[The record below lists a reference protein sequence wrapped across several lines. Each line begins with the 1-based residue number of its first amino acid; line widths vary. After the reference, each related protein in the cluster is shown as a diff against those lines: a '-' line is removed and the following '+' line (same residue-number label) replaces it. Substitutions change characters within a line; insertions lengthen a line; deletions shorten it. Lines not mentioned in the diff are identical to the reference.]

1 MTTPERIE
9 RGLPSI
15 LADLA
20 MGPTPEYLDDVFVQT
35 ARMRQRPR
43 WTFPERWLPMADI
56 ASRSAFAPRLPW
68 RTIGVALVILALL
81 VGAAVVYVGTHQTR
95 LPAPFGPAANG
106 LIPYSQG
113 GDIYVGD
120 PANGSSRLVL
130 GGPEDDWGPGYSADG
145 ARIAFLRNT
154 SASEFDI
161 YVMRQDGS
169 ELRRLTSKPISNESW
184 VRWAPDSGHIATV
197 RQVETTG
204 GGCRTTICF
213 TNQLDLVDMS
223 GGVQTVATA
232 DRMDFVQFRP
242 PDAHEL
248 MYRALV
254 DDKWGLFAMDPD
266 GSNVRAL
273 APPTVPAEM
282 DLSFGGATYSADG
295 SRIFY
300 QHGDADGCCQLW
312 VMNADGTDAHEFLP
326 LGPAWDGEAVPSP
339 DGTWIAYWHNANDGP
354 AHGVT
359 VVRADGTGPVI
370 ETGPKMSG
378 GAHWVW
384 SPDSTK
390 ILTYPNDTETASAWL
405 LDPAGGSWTMVPWG
419 SNGDLDWQR
428 LASPD

>member
-1 MTTPERIE
+1 VDQ
-9 RGLPSI
+9 RGLVERAGRGDHDAFTELARGAVTRLDQAARLI
-15 LADLA
+15 LRDPELARDAVQEALIRAWRDL
-20 MGPTPEYLDDVFVQT
+20 
-35 ARMRQRPR
+35 
-43 WTFPERWLPMADI
+43 
-56 ASRSAFAPRLPW
+56 PRL
-68 RTIGVALVILALL
+68 R
-81 VGAAVVYVGTHQTR
+81 
-95 LPAPFGPAANG
+95 
-106 LIPYSQG
+106 
-113 GDIYVGD
+113 D
-120 PANGSSRLVL
+120 PDR
-130 GGPEDDWGPGYSADG
+130 
-145 ARIAFLRNT
+145 
-154 SASEFDI
+154 FDAWL
-161 YVMRQDGS
+161 Y
-169 ELRRLTSKPISNESW
+169 RLTTNACLDKPISNESW
-184 VRWAPDSGHIATV
+184 VQWAPDSGHIATV

-300 QHGDADGCCQLW
+300 QHGDAGGCCQLW

-359 VVRADGTGPVI
+359 VVRDDGTGPVI

-405 LDPAGGSWTMVPWG
+405 LDPAGGSWTKVPWG

-428 LASPD
+428 LAPAD